1 MRKIDSVI
9 IHCSATKAGMDFS
22 VADIDRWHRARGMN
36 GIGYHYVVRLDGT
49 VEKGREVEVAG
60 AHCLGWNGRSI
71 GICYIGGLDTN
82 GNPADTRTDEQKK
95 SMKGLVEELKLRYRI
110 VTVMG
115 HRDTSPDLNGN
126 GIIEPGEFIKSC
138 PCFDVKKWLMV
149 WGFSLFFW
157 ACGTTECME
166 NHRTEI
172 DAAVLETG
180 TEKFSGVQKRLR
192 KMQERMNEHVEET
205 IFVWTEDTAE
215 MVGLKER
222 VSPRKKLLSVTKRTV
237 DRDGKRLQ
245 EEKFDGAVM
254 KTDSLQVAE
263 YVRMKT
269 EDRVDKQEKKRGGW
283 GKLGLLAGICVEG
296 SDAVEPAGIRL
307 GGAVALP
314 LHRVDMEQHRT
325 AEIFSLPQ
333 HPGQL
338 DPVVAVHRPHI
349 RKAHVFKQGAAG
361 KQGLFQRRFH
371 VVADGIEPLSRL
383 GGLQHLAI
391 ALFKG
396 VVAGLAAQA

>member
-22 VADIDRWHRARGMN
+22 VADINRWHRARGMD

-149 WGFSLFFW
+149 WSLSLFFW

-180 TEKFSGVQKRLR
+180 TEKFSGIQKRLR

-263 YVRMKT
+263 YVRVKT

-283 GKLGLLAGICVEG
+283 GKLGLLAGICV
-296 SDAVEPAGIRL
+296 VCILFFRKIFI
-307 GGAVALP
+307 
-314 LHRVDMEQHRT
+314 VDNQ
-325 AEIFSLPQ
+325 
-333 HPGQL
+333 
-338 DPVVAVHRPHI
+338 
-349 RKAHVFKQGAAG
+349 
-361 KQGLFQRRFH
+361 
-371 VVADGIEPLSRL
+371 
-383 GGLQHLAI
+383 
-391 ALFKG
+391 
-396 VVAGLAAQA
+396 

>member
-22 VADIDRWHRARGMN
+22 VADIDRWHRAQGMN

-149 WGFSLFFW
+149 WSLSLLFW

-172 DAAVLETG
+172 DATVLETG
-180 TEKFSGVQKRLR
+180 TEKFSGIQKRLR

-205 IFVWTEDTAE
+205 IFVWTEDIAE

-237 DRDGKRLQ
+237 DRDGRRLQ
-245 EEKFDGAVM
+245 EEKFDGAVI

-263 YVRMKT
+263 YARVKT
-269 EDRVDKQEKKRGGW
+269 EDRVDKQEKKEEDGGSW
-283 GKLGLLAGICVEG
+283 DCWLEFV
-296 SDAVEPAGIRL
+296 
-307 GGAVALP
+307 
-314 LHRVDMEQHRT
+314 
-325 AEIFSLPQ
+325 
-333 HPGQL
+333 
-338 DPVVAVHRPHI
+338 
-349 RKAHVFKQGAAG
+349 
-361 KQGLFQRRFH
+361 
-371 VVADGIEPLSRL
+371 
-383 GGLQHLAI
+383 
-391 ALFKG
+391 
-396 VVAGLAAQA
+396 

>member
-1 MRKIDSVI
+1 MYKRQI

-22 VADIDRWHRARGMN
+22 VADIDRWHRAQGMN

-149 WGFSLFFW
+149 WSLSLFFW

-166 NHRTEI
+166 SRRTKI

-180 TEKFSGVQKRLR
+180 TEKFSGIQKRLR
-192 KMQERMNEHVEET
+192 KMQER
-205 IFVWTEDTAE
+205 IC
-215 MVGLKER
+215 
-222 VSPRKKLLSVTKRTV
+222 LLYTSR
-237 DRDGKRLQ
+237 
-245 EEKFDGAVM
+245 
-254 KTDSLQVAE
+254 
-263 YVRMKT
+263 
-269 EDRVDKQEKKRGGW
+269 
-283 GKLGLLAGICVEG
+283 CV
-296 SDAVEPAGIRL
+296 
-307 GGAVALP
+307 
-314 LHRVDMEQHRT
+314 
-325 AEIFSLPQ
+325 
-333 HPGQL
+333 
-338 DPVVAVHRPHI
+338 
-349 RKAHVFKQGAAG
+349 
-361 KQGLFQRRFH
+361 
-371 VVADGIEPLSRL
+371 
-383 GGLQHLAI
+383 
-391 ALFKG
+391 
-396 VVAGLAAQA
+396 